1 MRGCNLV
8 YPYSGILFGKKK
20 KKRNEVIIDDTT
32 SVNLD
37 RIMLSKTSVAKDY
50 MLYYDIQV
58 KCPE

>member
-1 MRGCNLV
+1 MQF
-8 YPYSGILFGKKK
+8 GISIQWDIIWEKK